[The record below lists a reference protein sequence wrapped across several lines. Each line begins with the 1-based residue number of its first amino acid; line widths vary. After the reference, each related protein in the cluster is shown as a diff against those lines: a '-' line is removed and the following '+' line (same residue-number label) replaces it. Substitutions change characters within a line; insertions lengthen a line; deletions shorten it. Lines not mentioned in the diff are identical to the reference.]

1 MRENLLH
8 NHLQYRIK
16 VVIENRNNFLIQ
28 LIKLTKQVGED
39 SMKFLKLVLIVMAMG
54 VSFSSF
60 AITDDEHVEYTAAL
74 RDGNVKLVKKFLD
87 QGVDVNEKFFTW
99 EALQIAA
106 NKNQFAVVKLLVER
120 GADLNYKHPI
130 TKMTALQFAAYENNQ
145 EMIKYLVSKGAD
157 INSKMRGDVS
167 IVRAMRDEGNTKMV
181 DFLLANGAKD
191 DGCLEEK
198 CN

>member
-1 MRENLLH
+1 M
-8 NHLQYRIK
+8 
-16 VVIENRNNFLIQ
+16 
-28 LIKLTKQVGED
+28 KL
-39 SMKFLKLVLIVMAMG
+39 LKLVLMLVAMM

-60 AITDDEHVEYTAAL
+60 AITDDEHVAYTQAL
-74 RDGNVKLVKKFLD
+74 RDGDIKAVKKFLD
-87 QGVDVNEKFFTW
+87 AGVDVNEKFFTW

-106 NKNQFAVVKLLVER
+106 NQNQFAVVKLLVER
-120 GADLNYKHPI
+120 GADINYKHPI

-157 INSKMRGDVS
+157 INSKMRGNVS

-181 DFLLANGAKD
+181 EFLLANGAKD